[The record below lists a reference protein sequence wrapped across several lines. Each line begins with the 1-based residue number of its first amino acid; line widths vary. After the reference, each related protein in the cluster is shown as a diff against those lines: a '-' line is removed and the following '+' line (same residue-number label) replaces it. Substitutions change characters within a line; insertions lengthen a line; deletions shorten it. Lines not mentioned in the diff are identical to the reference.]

1 MWAGSRDLVTGE
13 TEAAE
18 GQRGESQA
26 SPTLLP
32 RGPPTCSRKTGHSSH
47 LSEKHP
53 RALGREAG
61 VHPVHLSQLS
71 GCEVGYHSPGR
82 SQDRDVSG
90 GRWTCALPLVN
101 LTIQAA
107 SIKGWRRGHHWGGE
121 RVLKVW
127 VESNFLPGCSSI
139 KQDIR
144 KRGLPAALS
153 S

>member
-1 MWAGSRDLVTGE
+1 M
-13 TEAAE
+13 
-18 GQRGESQA
+18 
-26 SPTLLP
+26 
-32 RGPPTCSRKTGHSSH
+32 
-47 LSEKHP
+47 
-53 RALGREAG
+53 
-61 VHPVHLSQLS
+61 HLSQLS

-127 VESNFLPGCSSI
+127 VESNFLPGCSSV

-144 KRGLPAALS
+144 KRGLPTALSFWGIGDRAALPAAVWQAPAQPALAGGTGQAGQEAQAS
-153 S
+153 AGRCCPL